1 MSSERERRGPE
12 TAAGSRKKGRFD
24 RESTGAV
31 PKPLGKATEK
41 APEKPASDEAQGPVP
56 VFHVG
61 DVVETRRTHPCG
73 GVTWEVYR
81 VGMDI
86 GMRCTTCGRRVMVP
100 RRRFERRVR
109 RVVSRAQGGR
119 ATP

>member
-1 MSSERERRGPE
+1 MSSERERTGPE
-12 TAAGSRKKGRFD
+12 TAAGSRKKGRSD
-24 RESTGAV
+24 RESTGAA
-31 PKPLGKATEK
+31 PKPAER
-41 APEKPASDEAQGPVP
+41 APEKSASDETQGPVP